1 MNISV
6 LARPVTPVSVRGQA
20 LSELSSKRAGE
31 KPADIVRAFNT
42 AQRQF
47 GESFDCSS
55 QAAVIKLMMMTF
67 GQHPAGMFNEVRR
80 AGDGY
85 EVTMKDE
92 FKVRLSRQEIEQAAQ
107 ASRFAGEDDG
117 AVKDANFAF
126 AAFVKRKQMTQ
137 GYSTFSAALSKTT
150 EGETV
155 KRCLQGMGVY
165 GLSQFVSSNDMKV
178 SGTVGV
184 MQTHDFGAA
193 LVNEG
198 VRHHYGEQ
206 QKVGFGYGYV
216 LFDDKKP
223 LRSDAQAVSHEAENP
238 SPGQIWDGFYQGAE
252 GNCVTVSAIKAALMR
267 FGQDT
272 RGIYKHIHL
281 TPDGFDVTMRDSFRL
296 QLSHDEVSQAT
307 QASNFRGAHP
317 QLLSYANFLYA
328 VSAKRAQLENN
339 DSRAGQSYAVAL
351 ETLND
356 GEAPGEAL
364 RRLGLFGYIRES
376 TVEELANGAI
386 GTLADSFHSVAVV
399 NGAVDYYGQK
409 HRLASSRWMNTG
421 LRALKL
427 A

>member
-6 LARPVTPVSVRGQA
+6 LARPVTPVSVQGQA
-20 LSELSSKRAGE
+20 LSELSLKRAEE
-31 KPADIVRAFNT
+31 KPADIARAFNAT
-42 AQRQF
+42 QRRF
-47 GESFDCSS
+47 GEHFDCSS
-55 QAAVIKLMMMTF
+55 HAAVIKLMMMTF
-67 GQHPAGMFNEVRR
+67 GQHPTGMFNEVKRS
-80 AGDGY
+80 GDGY

-92 FKVRLSRQEIEQAAQ
+92 FKVRLSRQEMEQAAQ
-107 ASRFAGEDDG
+107 ASRFAGEDDS
-117 AVKDANFAF
+117 AVRDANFVF

-137 GYSTFSAALSKTT
+137 GYSTFGAALSKTV
-150 EGETV
+150 EGETL

-165 GLSQFVSSNDMKV
+165 GLSQFVSSNDMKLN
-178 SGTVGV
+178 GAVGV

-193 LVNEG
+193 LVKEG
-198 VRHHYGEQ
+198 GRHQ
-206 QKVGFGYGYV
+206 DYGYV
-216 LFDDKKP
+216 LFDDRKP
-223 LRSDAQAVSHEAENP
+223 LRSDARAVSHEAENP
-238 SPGQIWDGFYQGAE
+238 SPGQIWEGFYQGAE

-272 RGIYKHIHL
+272 QGIYKHIHL

-339 DSRAGQSYAVAL
+339 DSRAGQGYAVAL

-356 GEAPGEAL
+356 GETPGEAL
-364 RRLGLFGYIRES
+364 RRLGLFGYMRES

-386 GTLADSFHSVAVV
+386 GTLADRFHSVAVV